1 MRPGP
6 GQPGGSLH
14 SGHTTCQWV
23 GQVARWPGG
32 GGQVAR
38 WPGGS
43 GPEVADD

>member
-6 GQPGGSLH
+6 GQPGGSLY

-32 GGQVAR
+32 LVAWWARGG
-38 WPGGS
+38 G
-43 GPEVADD
+43 